1 MDDKIYEFYIL
12 DPRADVIRR
21 TNYSVSSP
29 KGRHKIFRGTV
40 EDFQKVEEL
49 YGELWAKVIDN
60 QLGLLGDEH
69 AGVLTDDPIL
79 QNWEGAEIIAIYF
92 DTKVEFYEFYYLGD
106 GKLEAVPTD
115 QGETFGVTESAIY
128 YDEDGM

>member
-1 MDDKIYEFYIL
+1 MTDKIYEFYIL

-79 QNWEGAEIIAIYF
+79 QNWEGATVVAVDHNDIEYW
-92 DTKVEFYEFYYLGD
+92 YLGD
-106 GKLEAVPTD
+106 GDLEAVPTE

-128 YDEDGM
+128 YDKDGM

>member
-1 MDDKIYEFYIL
+1 MTDRIYEFYLI
-12 DPRADVIRR
+12 DPTGDETRK

-60 QLGLLGDEH
+60 QLGLLDDEH
-69 AGVLTDDPIL
+69 AGELTDDPIL
-79 QNWEGAEIIAIYF
+79 QNWEGADIIAKELFITTILDHVDIEYW
-92 DTKVEFYEFYYLGD
+92 YLGNGD
-106 GKLEAVPTD
+106 LEAIPTD
-115 QGETFGVTESAIY
+115 ETA
-128 YDEDGM
+128 

>member
-1 MDDKIYEFYIL
+1 MTDRIYEFYLI
-12 DPRADVIRR
+12 DPTGYETRK

-60 QLGLLGDEH
+60 QLGLLDDEH
-69 AGVLTDDPIL
+69 AGELTDDPIL
-79 QNWEGAEIIAIYF
+79 QNWEGADIIAKELFITTILDHVDIEYW
-92 DTKVEFYEFYYLGD
+92 YLGNGD
-106 GKLEAVPTD
+106 LEAVPND
-115 QGETFGVTESAIY
+115 ETA
-128 YDEDGM
+128 

>member
-1 MDDKIYEFYIL
+1 MTDRIYEFYIL
-12 DPRADVIRR
+12 DPTGETVRKTDY
-21 TNYSVSSP
+21 TVSSP

-49 YGELWAKVIDN
+49 YGELWGKVIDS

-79 QNWEGAEIIAIYF
+79 QNWEGADIIAIDHLDIEYW
-92 DTKVEFYEFYYLGD
+92 YLGEGD
-106 GKLEAVPTD
+106 LEAIPKL
-115 QGETFGVTESAIY
+115 FA
-128 YDEDGM
+128 DENA

>member
-1 MDDKIYEFYIL
+1 MTDRIYEFYIL
-12 DPRADVIRR
+12 DPTGETVRKTD
-21 TNYSVSSP
+21 YSVSSP

-49 YGELWAKVIDN
+49 YGELWGKVIDS

-79 QNWEGAEIIAIYF
+79 QNWEGAEIIAVYF
-92 DTKVEFYEFYYLGD
+92 DTKVEFYEFYYLGNGD
-106 GKLEAVPTD
+106 LEAVPND
-115 QGETFGVTESAIY
+115 ETA
-128 YDEDGM
+128 

>member
-1 MDDKIYEFYIL
+1 MTDRIYEFYIL
-12 DPRADVIRR
+12 DPPGDETRK

-49 YGELWAKVIDN
+49 YGELWGMVIDS

-79 QNWEGAEIIAIYF
+79 QNWEGGDITAVDFTTE
-92 DTKVEFYEFYYLGD
+92 VEFWYLGD
-106 GKLEAVPTD
+106 GELEPKPFGGYKGQAG
-115 QGETFGVTESAIY
+115 GEL
-128 YDEDGM
+128 